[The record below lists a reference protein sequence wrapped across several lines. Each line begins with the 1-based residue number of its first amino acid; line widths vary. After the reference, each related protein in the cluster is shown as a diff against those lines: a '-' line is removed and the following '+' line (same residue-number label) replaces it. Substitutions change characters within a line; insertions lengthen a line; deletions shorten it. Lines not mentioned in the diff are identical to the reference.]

1 MSAAAAREDALPSC
15 WTVSGS
21 GSVLKVTLAS
31 RVGPAARG
39 VSTRRCHMGEPQRL
53 EIVLQPHRVSDSPPM
68 SGCHEL
74 PHLTV
79 DDVES
84 GVAGCW

>member
-31 RVGPAARG
+31 RGGSCSVGREYAALSHG
-39 VSTRRCHMGEPQRL
+39 ANHNVSRSSSNH
-53 EIVLQPHRVSDSPPM
+53 IKVSDSPPM
-68 SGCHEL
+68 SREVMNS
-74 PHLTV
+74 PT
-79 DDVES
+79 
-84 GVAGCW
+84 